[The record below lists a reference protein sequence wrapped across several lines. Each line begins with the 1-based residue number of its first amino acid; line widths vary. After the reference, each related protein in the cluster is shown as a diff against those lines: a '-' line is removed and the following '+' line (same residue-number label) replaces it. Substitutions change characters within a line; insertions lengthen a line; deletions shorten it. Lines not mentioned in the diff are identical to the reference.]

1 MVPKIVLDT
10 NVFVAVLGWE
20 GKPRRILRYCIDGR
34 CHLFISQF
42 IIHETVKVLSYPKF
56 NFTRSQVDEFLV
68 LIAEMATFVEPG
80 FTLNIISTDPSDNRI
95 LECALAAECRYIV
108 TGDKHLLDLEN
119 FPNIQIVTP
128 DTFLSADW
136 NADR

>member
-10 NVFVAVLGWE
+10 NVFVSALGWE

-128 DTFLSADW
+128 DTFLSTGW